1 MLIQVQKWGN
11 SLAIR
16 IPKNLAADTKIKQGS
31 VVALSLVKGKLIAA
45 PVEPEYT
52 LEQLLAG
59 VTDKNHHGEFD
70 TGKAVG
76 KELW

>member
-16 IPKNLAADTKIKQGS
+16 IPKALAADTKIKQGS

-45 PVEPEYT
+45 PIEPEYA
-52 LEQLLAG
+52 LEQLLTG
-59 VTDKNHHGEFD
+59 ITGENRHQEFD